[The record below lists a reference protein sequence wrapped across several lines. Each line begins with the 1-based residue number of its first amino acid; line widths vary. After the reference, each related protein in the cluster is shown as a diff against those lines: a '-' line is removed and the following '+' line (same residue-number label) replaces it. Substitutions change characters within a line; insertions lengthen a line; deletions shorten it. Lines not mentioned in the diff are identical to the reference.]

1 MIRAHLFEEVI
12 MAIKWIRRAAY
23 VAASVAALALGGC
36 ASYVTTQV
44 TAFQDWHAGDA
55 DKTYVFQRS
64 AAQQNSLE
72 QQTYEQ
78 LVDNELSI
86 YGFRLTDAARAHFT
100 VLLQYGSRD
109 QTVIVQQ
116 PDFYDPWGSWGG
128 GPWRPWGPYWA
139 PPPPPI
145 YTSQAY
151 SIFSHRLSIFIADKA
166 TGKEVYRVTSAAQ
179 VDDPSLLH
187 AMPYLVRGALNSFPL
202 QNGTVRS
209 VRIPVDAN
217 GMAGV
222 PANERSV
229 QAPPPAPPTG
239 SPGTAVQ

>member
-1 MIRAHLFEEVI
+1 MG
-12 MAIKWIRRAAY
+12 IKWIRRVAGI
-23 VAASVAALALGGC
+23 AASAAVLGLGGC

-44 TAFQDWHAGDA
+44 TAFQNWQASDA
-55 DKTYVFQRS
+55 DKTYVFARS

-78 LVDNELSI
+78 LVDNELST
-86 YGFRLTDAARAHFT
+86 YGFRLTDAASAHFT
-100 VLLQYGSRD
+100 VSLHYGSRD

-116 PDFYDPWGSWGG
+116 PDFYDPWGPWGAG

-151 SIFSHRLSIFIADKA
+151 SIYSHKLSIFIADKA
-166 TGKEVYRVTSAAQ
+166 SGKEVYRVTSAAQ
-179 VDDPSLLH
+179 VDDPSLLR
-187 AMPYLVRGALNSFPL
+187 AMPYLVRGALVNFPL

-209 VRIPVDAN
+209 VRIPVDPN

-222 PANERSV
+222 PANERSLQGV
-229 QAPPPAPPTG
+229 LAAPAG
-239 SPGTAVQ
+239 ASGTAGTAAQ

>member
-1 MIRAHLFEEVI
+1 
-12 MAIKWIRRAAY
+12 MAMKWIRRVAC
-23 VAASVAALALGGC
+23 VAASAAVLGLGGC

-55 DKTYVFQRS
+55 DKSYVFQRT
-64 AAQQNSLE
+64 ALQQNSLE
-72 QQTYEQ
+72 EQTYEQ
-78 LVDNELSI
+78 LVNNELST
-86 YGFRLTDAARAHFT
+86 YGFRLTDPAGAHFT
-100 VLLQYGSRD
+100 ISLQYGSRD

-116 PDFYDPWGSWGG
+116 PDFYDPWGPWG

-151 SIFSHRLSIFIADKA
+151 SVFSHQLSIFIANKA

-179 VDDPSLLH
+179 VDDPSLLR
-187 AMPYLVRGALNSFPL
+187 AMPYLVRGALANFPL

-209 VRIPVDAN
+209 VRIPVDPN
-217 GMAGV
+217 GAPGV
-222 PANERSV
+222 PTNERAV
-229 QAPPPAPPTG
+229 QSGPPATPAG
-239 SPGTAVQ
+239 ASGAAIQ